1 MTSGKGLHL
10 ESDSIQSVQ
19 DHFDYL
25 TQRATLGFV
34 LVTILTWVIMTK
46 IDSILEMM
54 LNHLNPCNTAS
65 CLTLYEPASWSVVRW
80 LSAVMLSIFC
90 ILPFGLF
97 SMYSFAKPGL
107 TQSEQ
112 IVMKK
117 WMVTSSILAYVLLF
131 VLFYFFIPSLYVF
144 GDKIHDDAGLT
155 SQYDA
160 ITLFTFALSVFWALL
175 MTYMLGF
182 GTITAG
188 SLGLITENNQDWW
201 RIRILGIGGVV
212 LLLSLPGRWNGTNIM
227 LLTLMVIFLEF
238 TISKSVRKAMEIM
251 SPKAIFD
258 HEGRRRLV
266 TYVDC
271 SCEGV
276 AYPIDT
282 SPESTGL
289 LRYKS
294 LCSNIDE
301 REHLID
307 TVARHQL
314 TDVIIGGC
322 DSTPLPSSFQ
332 YSIQS
337 SRCQMRGLN
346 LLELQGAI
354 PATNTTLQA
363 EMDIQI
369 ANIINPWSTNQR
381 LSECSK
387 RFHHSGIDSFQ
398 FVNDSHFP
406 ELRENV
412 IRILTTDWLDSEIES
427 FRTMQNKSTQKT
439 QQLKG
444 INEV

>member
-282 SPESTGL
+282 SPENTGL

>member
-1 MTSGKGLHL
+1 
-10 ESDSIQSVQ
+10 
-19 DHFDYL
+19 
-25 TQRATLGFV
+25 
-34 LVTILTWVIMTK
+34 MTK

-54 LNHLNPCNTAS
+54 LNHLNPCNAAS

-227 LLTLMVIFLEF
+227 LLTVMVIFLEF

-282 SPESTGL
+282 SPENTGL

-307 TVARHQL
+307 TVARYQL

-412 IRILTTDWLDSEIES
+412 VRILTTDWLDSEIES

>member
-1 MTSGKGLHL
+1 
-10 ESDSIQSVQ
+10 
-19 DHFDYL
+19 
-25 TQRATLGFV
+25 
-34 LVTILTWVIMTK
+34 
-46 IDSILEMM
+46 
-54 LNHLNPCNTAS
+54 
-65 CLTLYEPASWSVVRW
+65 
-80 LSAVMLSIFC
+80 
-90 ILPFGLF
+90 
-97 SMYSFAKPGL
+97 MYSFAKPGL

-144 GDKIHDDAGLT
+144 GDKINDDAGLT

-212 LLLSLPGRWNGTNIM
+212 LLLSLPGRWNGTNII

-258 HEGRRRLV
+258 HEGGRRLV

-282 SPESTGL
+282 SPENTGL

-307 TVARHQL
+307 TVARYRL

-381 LSECSK
+381 LAECSK
-387 RFHHSGIDSFQ
+387 RFHQSGIDSFQ
-398 FVNDSHFP
+398 FVKDSHFP

-412 IRILTTDWLDSEIES
+412 VRILATDWLDSEIES
-427 FRTMQNKSTQKT
+427 FKTMQN
-439 QQLKG
+439 
-444 INEV
+444 

>member
-1 MTSGKGLHL
+1 
-10 ESDSIQSVQ
+10 
-19 DHFDYL
+19 
-25 TQRATLGFV
+25 
-34 LVTILTWVIMTK
+34 
-46 IDSILEMM
+46 
-54 LNHLNPCNTAS
+54 
-65 CLTLYEPASWSVVRW
+65 
-80 LSAVMLSIFC
+80 
-90 ILPFGLF
+90 
-97 SMYSFAKPGL
+97 MYSFAKPGL
-107 TQSEQ
+107 TKSEQ

-117 WMVTSSILAYVLLF
+117 WMISSSILAYVLLF

-144 GDKIHDDAGLT
+144 GDRIHNDAGLT

-175 MTYMLGF
+175 MTYMLAF

-227 LLTLMVIFLEF
+227 LLTLMVLFLEL
-238 TISKSVRKAMEIM
+238 TISKSVRRAMEIM
-251 SPKAIFD
+251 SPKPIFD
-258 HEGRRRLV
+258 HEGGRRLV

-282 SPESTGL
+282 SPENTGL
-289 LRYKS
+289 LRYNS
-294 LCSNIDE
+294 LCSSIDE

-307 TVARHQL
+307 TVARYRL

-332 YSIQS
+332 HSIQS
-337 SRCQMRGLN
+337 SRCKMRGLN

-369 ANIINPWSTNQR
+369 ANITDPWSSNQR
-381 LSECSK
+381 RKECSK

-398 FVNDSHFP
+398 FVHQSQFP
-406 ELRENV
+406 ELQENV
-412 IRILTTDWLDSEIES
+412 VRIMATGWQENEIAS
-427 FRTMQNKSTQKT
+427 FKTMQN
-439 QQLKG
+439 
-444 INEV
+444 